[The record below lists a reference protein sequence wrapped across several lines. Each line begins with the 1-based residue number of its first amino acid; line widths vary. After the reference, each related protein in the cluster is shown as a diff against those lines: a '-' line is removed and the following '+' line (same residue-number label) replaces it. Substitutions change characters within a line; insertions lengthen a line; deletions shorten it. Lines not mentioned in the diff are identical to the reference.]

1 MRVCRSVAFAFAF
14 APVCLLVFVIS
25 YMFNEKKG

>member
-1 MRVCRSVAFAFAF
+1 VAFAFAF

-25 YMFNEKKG
+25 YMFNEKKI